1 MFVAHPAARCEGRG
15 ADDRSLGIHSMRAL
29 ALFTLSPLSRSN
41 VERTEQRA
49 GKSKGTLA
57 CRTLICN
64 GAISSASLQLRQVR
78 RSRAD
83 RAEHGV
89 AVAGSRLQVQSF
101 AFVLRDGVEQTLPI
115 GRLSRRHPIAS
126 DGVVA
131 CENFRHVKPKLK
143 RQADCLATVLA
154 DMLYEVYLRGR
165 GQSTQHRE
173 ASIKSALEGDFGRSG
188 AERAR
193 TCTFAPVVFSPPA
206 VAPSP
211 CPAAIHP
218 TRFVISVT

>member
-1 MFVAHPAARCEGRG
+1 
-15 ADDRSLGIHSMRAL
+15 MRAL
-29 ALFTLSPLSRSN
+29 ALFTLSPSSRSN

-49 GKSKGTLA
+49 GKSKGTLWWRA
-57 CRTLICN
+57 PICN
-64 GAISSASLQLRQVR
+64 GAISSASLQLHQVGC
-78 RSRAD
+78 SRAD
-83 RAEHGV
+83 RDEHGV
-89 AVAGSRLQVQSF
+89 AVAGSALQVQSF
-101 AFVLRDGVEQTLPI
+101 ALVLRDSVEQTLPI
-115 GRLSRRHPIAS
+115 GRLSRRHHIAS

-165 GQSTQHRE
+165 GQSAQHRE
-173 ASIKSALEGDFGRSG
+173 ASIKSALEGDFGR
-188 AERAR
+188 AEAKRAR